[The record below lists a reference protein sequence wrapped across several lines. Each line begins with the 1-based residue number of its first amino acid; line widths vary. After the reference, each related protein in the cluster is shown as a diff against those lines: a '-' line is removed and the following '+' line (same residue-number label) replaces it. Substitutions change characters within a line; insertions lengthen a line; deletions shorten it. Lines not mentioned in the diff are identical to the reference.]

1 MDQINVLLISE
12 QGAIQETLIYYLKK
26 LGYTYLVANYSQSLN
41 TVFEYFNSYAIECV
55 LFPLNID
62 TRVDGVFLAQKL
74 QHLYQV
80 NPIFYAQEIN
90 AAQIVLLKQFSAPI
104 YVVRPIDGSRIYV
117 TIELV
122 RYRYL
127 MDQIKKRKYTQKFFF
142 IPKGNSYLRIN
153 FADVFYIKKEQ
164 TFWRLVLVNS
174 KAHQIYTNLNDL
186 VKRLPPYFVRC
197 HKDYIINM
205 EKVLTIRPSDLVL
218 CNETVIPVAK
228 SYRRAIL
235 RSLSISN
242 LHILNL

>member
-55 LFPLNID
+55 LFPLNIEAQ
-62 TRVDGVFLAQKL
+62 VDGVFLAQKL

-80 NPIFYAQEIN
+80 SPIFYAQEIN

-104 YVVRPIDGSRIYV
+104 YVVRPIDRSRIYV

-142 IPKGNSYLRIN
+142 IPKENSYLKIN
-153 FADVFYIKKEQ
+153 FVDVFYIKKEQ

-197 HKDYIINM
+197 HKDYIINL

-228 SYRRAIL
+228 SYRSAIL
-235 RSLSISN
+235 QSLSIFQ
-242 LHILNL
+242 LIV